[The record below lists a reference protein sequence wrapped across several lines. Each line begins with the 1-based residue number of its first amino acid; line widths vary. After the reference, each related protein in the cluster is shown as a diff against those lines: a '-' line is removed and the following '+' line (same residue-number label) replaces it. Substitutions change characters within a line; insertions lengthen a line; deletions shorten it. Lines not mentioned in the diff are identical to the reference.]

1 MFCGVFQGLPQLPA
15 HIVYWLI
22 AIKNVSCLADARA
35 GDGVY
40 MNKKAKRRLVVV
52 GGIVVIAMLVIVAI
66 AGAGGAA
73 SSLKIGDVL
82 GGTYEG
88 KKVQV
93 SGAVVAD
100 SLSAKGSTAVFQITP
115 EDNADTS
122 QKLTVSYDGALPA
135 TFGTGVVAICTGTV
149 DDGELSATELVTK
162 CPSKYESAE
171 GSLTVKNL
179 LDQADS
185 MTGKDTKVCGYIR
198 GEINDA
204 TSDYRF
210 TIESQG
216 ATMNVV
222 YEGALPDDL
231 KDGTAV
237 VISGKLNTD
246 GTFEASDQPA
256 VDSSIKA

>member
-1 MFCGVFQGLPQLPA
+1 
-15 HIVYWLI
+15 
-22 AIKNVSCLADARA
+22 
-35 GDGVY
+35 
-40 MNKKAKRRLVVV
+40 MNKKAKRRLIVV
-52 GGIVVIAMLVIVAI
+52 GGIVIIAMLVIVAV

-82 GGTYEG
+82 GGAYEG

-100 SLSAKGSTAVFQITP
+100 SLTAKGSTAVFQIAP
-115 EDNADTS
+115 EPGTDGADDAS

-149 DDGELSATELVTK
+149 DGGELSASELVTK

-179 LDQADS
+179 LDQADT
-185 MTGKDTKVCGYIR
+185 MTGKETKVCGYIR
-198 GEINDA
+198 GQINDVTA
-204 TSDYRF
+204 DYRF
-210 TIESQG
+210 AIESQG
-216 ATMNVV
+216 ETMNVV
-222 YEGALPDDL
+222 YDGALPDDL
-231 KDGTAV
+231 ADGTAV
-237 VISGKLNTD
+237 VISGKLNAD
-246 GTFEASDQPA
+246 GTFTASDQPA

>member
-1 MFCGVFQGLPQLPA
+1 
-15 HIVYWLI
+15 
-22 AIKNVSCLADARA
+22 
-35 GDGVY
+35 
-40 MNKKAKRRLVVV
+40 MNKKAKRRLIVS
-52 GGIVVIAMLVIVAI
+52 GGIVVIAMLVIVAV

-73 SSLKIGDVL
+73 SSLGIGDVL
-82 GGTYEG
+82 DGGYEG

-100 SLSAKGSTAVFQITP
+100 SLSAQGSTAVFKIEP
-115 EDNADTS
+115 EPGTDGATDTDADD
-122 QKLTVSYDGALPA
+122 QMLTVNYDGALPA

-149 DDGELSATELVTK
+149 AGGELDATELVTK

-198 GEINDA
+198 GSINDA
-204 TSDYRF
+204 TADYRF
-210 TIESQG
+210 QIESQG
-216 ATMNVV
+216 STINVV

-231 KDGTAV
+231 TDGTAV
-237 VISGKLNTD
+237 VISGKLSAD
-246 GTFEASDQPA
+246 GTFTASEQPA

>member
-1 MFCGVFQGLPQLPA
+1 M
-15 HIVYWLI
+15 H
-22 AIKNVSCLADARA
+22 
-35 GDGVY
+35 
-40 MNKKAKRRLVVV
+40 MNKKAKRRLIVV
-52 GGIVVIAMLVIVAI
+52 GGIVIIAMLVIVAV

-73 SSLKIGDVL
+73 SSLKISDVL

-115 EDNADTS
+115 EPGTDDTDAS

-149 DDGELSATELVTK
+149 DGGELSATELVTK

-198 GEINDA
+198 GEINDVTA
-204 TSDYRF
+204 DCRF

-216 ATMNVV
+216 AAMNVV